1 MVRRFGDVVGRAE
14 EVKTSGGKSE
24 EFQESYCIEQAVVL
38 LCGSKALLRESQP
51 RHVLRPNVEKCL
63 MSVDKVMRL
72 TLACLA
78 MASVWMCA
86 APAHA
91 VWVTEW
97 QLGRPGQGWAPPVA
111 GLGGPDVTFV
121 REQGASNP
129 LPATPTIPRSTTR
142 ATTTITSPEP
152 IQGRLRLV
160 LVRNPNRF
168 SHEICAKH
176 RFRYQR
182 RTPVC

>member
-1 MVRRFGDVVGRAE
+1 
-14 EVKTSGGKSE
+14 
-24 EFQESYCIEQAVVL
+24 
-38 LCGSKALLRESQP
+38 
-51 RHVLRPNVEKCL
+51 

-129 LPATPTIPRSTTR
+129 RPGNPNNPAIDNQGDDDYYFAGTYPG
-142 ATTTITSPEP
+142 TITS
-152 IQGRLRLV
+152 G
-160 LVRNPNRF
+160 F
-168 SHEICAKH
+168 SS
-176 RFRYQR
+176 QSQQ
-182 RTPVC
+182 VQS